1 MLHYTVRFVLSLFFS
16 LCWAGLSVVVIL
28 SADDWTCNFVL
39 FLFAQGVTGGW
50 SYIQVVSFV
59 GILNI

>member
-1 MLHYTVRFVLSLFFS
+1 M
-16 LCWAGLSVVVIL
+16 VVIL

-50 SYIQVVSFV
+50 SYIQVVSFL